1 MENSFITFEEKS
13 RRLDRPISFL
23 VVDDDLRARESLA
36 TLLQMQWPDIT
47 LAEDGEVAIALIQQK
62 QFHLIILDLNM
73 PKKSGDQVLAF
84 IKENNIQTTVI
95 VLSGET
101 SINKVTEAIRLGAY
115 EIFKKPYSY
124 DELEH
129 AIRNALDKL
138 LIEEEKAQIQGRL
151 EHSEK
156 LHRYMVDNSP
166 DLIYI
171 LNLTGEFTFV
181 NDSVT
186 RLLGFQKSDLIGK
199 HFSKFIADEDCLKA
213 EYLFNERRRAS
224 RTNRTVE
231 LALKCNAA
239 NASRQFE
246 TSTCPIELN
255 SMGIYSVDS
264 KGSKKVSTY
273 QGTYGVARDISQ
285 RKEAE
290 KLITYQAYH
299 DLLTKLPN
307 RAMLRDRLDLA
318 IKQAERSG
326 ETLIVMFLDLDRFK
340 LINDSF
346 GHVVGDQLLV
356 EVAGRLKAEIRT
368 GDTLARLGGDEFML
382 LLPQPTSREQAESVA
397 QKLIDSLQQPFYL
410 RGKEVYINV
419 SIGISVFP
427 VDSKDI
433 NTLIKNADMA
443 MYEVKSAGKN
453 GYTFYTA
460 RLEHAAAE
468 KISIESG
475 LRKALKNDELEMYYQ
490 PQININTRQIVGVE
504 ALLRWNHPQLGMVQ
518 PGYFIEQAEE
528 SRIIEQI
535 SEWVL
540 SRVALDLFGNKAFL
554 ESPIKA
560 SINLSAAD
568 IRQKDFPE
576 NLVSIS
582 QNFGI
587 EPNRLEIEI
596 TENMFMSDIQ
606 ACTHKLQVLS
616 NKGFSIAIDD
626 FGTGYSSLNYLRE
639 LPVHTIKI
647 DYSFI
652 SEIEHSQKGAAL
664 VAAIVGM
671 AHALDI
677 NIIPEG
683 VENTNQL
690 NYLKSLDCQIMQG
703 FLFSKPLPVAEFLS
717 IVTTQHKKLSTL
729 AMPSRYHS

>member
-1 MENSFITFEEKS
+1 MEISLSSFEEIPQHFDK
-13 RRLDRPISFL
+13 PASFL

-36 TLLQMQWPDIT
+36 TLLETKWQDISQ
-47 LAEDGEVAIALIQQK
+47 AEDGEEAINLIQQR
-62 QFHLIILDLNM
+62 QYDLIILDLNM

-84 IKENNIQTTVI
+84 IKDKKIQTTVI

-101 SINKVTEAIRLGAY
+101 SINKVTEAVRLGAY
-115 EIFKKPYSY
+115 EIFKKPYSF

-138 LIEEEKAQIQGRL
+138 LVEQEKARIQGRL
-151 EHSEK
+151 EHSEQ

-171 LNLTGEFTFV
+171 LNLKGEFTFV

-186 RLLGFQKSDLIGK
+186 KLLGFDKSDLIGK
-199 HFSKFIADEDCLKA
+199 HYSEFIADEDSMKA

-224 RTNRTVE
+224 RSNRTIE
-231 LALKCNAA
+231 LGLKCNSVNSAKP
-239 NASRQFE
+239 FE
-246 TSTCPIELN
+246 TTTCPIELN
-255 SMGIYSVDS
+255 SMGIYSVASKDS
-264 KGSKKVSTY
+264 KMVSTY
-273 QGTYGVARDISQ
+273 QGTYGVARDISR
-285 RKEAE
+285 RKKAE

-318 IKQAERSG
+318 IKQAERTG

-346 GHVVGDQLLV
+346 GHIVGDQLLV
-356 EVAGRLKAEIRT
+356 EVAARLKAEIRT

-382 LLPQPTSREQAESVA
+382 LLPQPTTREQAESVA
-397 QKLIDSLQQPFYL
+397 QKLIASLQQPFYL

-419 SIGISVFP
+419 SIGISVYP

-453 GYTFYTA
+453 GYTFYNA

-475 LRKALKNDELEMYYQ
+475 LRKALKNEELEMYYQ
-490 PQININTRQIVGVE
+490 PQFDVTTRQIIGVE
-504 ALLRWNHPQLGMVQ
+504 ALLRWNHPVFGLVE

-540 SRVALDLFGNKAFL
+540 NRVAIDLFGNKAFA
-554 ESPIKA
+554 ESQITA

-582 QNFGI
+582 RNFGI
-587 EPNRLEIEI
+587 DPARLEIEI

-652 SEIEHSQKGAAL
+652 AEIEHSKKGAAL

-671 AHALDI
+671 AHALGI
-677 NIIPEG
+677 NIVPEG
-683 VENTNQL
+683 VENTNQSS
-690 NYLKSLDCQIMQG
+690 YLESLGCRIMQG
-703 FLFSKPLPVAEFLS
+703 YYFSKPVPTQEFLDLVAAQQRES
-717 IVTTQHKKLSTL
+717 SGLVN
-729 AMPSRYHS
+729 A

>member
-13 RRLDRPISFL
+13 RRIDKPISFL

-47 LAEDGEVAIALIQQK
+47 MAEDGEVAIALIQQK

-285 RKEAE
+285 RKKAE

-490 PQININTRQIVGVE
+490 PQINTNTRQIVGVE
-504 ALLRWNHPQLGMVQ
+504 ALLRWNHPQFGMVQ

-554 ESPIKA
+554 ESSIKA

-671 AHALDI
+671 AHALGI

-690 NYLKSLDCQIMQG
+690 NYLKGLDCQIMQG

-717 IVTTQHKKLSTL
+717 IVTTQHKKLSIL
-729 AMPSRYHS
+729 AKA

>member
-1 MENSFITFEEKS
+1 MDTTLITFEEKPQG
-13 RRLDRPISFL
+13 LNKPTSFL
-23 VVDDDLRARESLA
+23 VVDDELRVRESLV
-36 TLLQMQWPDIT
+36 TLLQRQWSDIIQ
-47 LAEDGEVAIALIQQK
+47 AEDGEEAISLIQQRH
-62 QFHLIILDLNM
+62 FDLIILDLNM

-84 IKENNIQTTVI
+84 IRDNNIQTTVI

-115 EIFKKPYSY
+115 DIFKKPYSF

-129 AIRNALDKL
+129 AIRNALDKMK
-138 LIEEEKAQIQGRL
+138 IEEEKTQIQNRL
-151 EHSEK
+151 AHSEQ

-171 LNLTGEFTFV
+171 LNLKGEFSFV

-186 RLLGFQKSDLIGK
+186 KLLGYEKDDLLGK
-199 HFSKFIADEDCLKA
+199 HYSEFIADEDRLKA
-213 EYLFNERRRAS
+213 EYLFNERRKSS
-224 RTNRTVE
+224 RSKRTIE
-231 LALKCNAA
+231 IGLKCNTA
-239 NASRQFE
+239 NASKPFE
-246 TSTCPIELN
+246 TTTRPIELN
-255 SMGIYSVDS
+255 SMGIYSIDS
-264 KGSKKVSTY
+264 SDDQQSTY
-273 QGTYGVARDISQ
+273 QGTYGVARDISS

-318 IKQAERSG
+318 IKQAERTG

-356 EVAGRLKAEIRT
+356 EVAARLKAEIRT

-382 LLPQPTSREQAESVA
+382 LLPQPTSRAQAESVA
-397 QKLIDSLQQPFYL
+397 RKLIAGLQQPFFL
-410 RGKEVYINV
+410 QGKEVYINV

-427 VDSKDI
+427 IDSSDI

-443 MYEVKSAGKN
+443 MYEVKFSGKN
-453 GYTFYTA
+453 GYAFYNDK
-460 RLEHAAAE
+460 LEHAAAE

-475 LRKALKNDELEMYYQ
+475 LRKALKNDELEMLYQ
-490 PQININTRQIVGVE
+490 PQINIKTRQIVGVE
-504 ALLRWNHPQLGMVQ
+504 ALLRWNHPQLGLLS
-518 PGYFIEQAEE
+518 PNYFIAQAEE

-540 SRVALDLFGNKAFL
+540 NRVATDLFHNQLFL
-554 ESPIKA
+554 ASQIKV
-560 SINLSAAD
+560 SINLSATD
-568 IRQKDFPE
+568 IRQKEFPE
-576 NLVSIS
+576 NFVSLME
-582 QNFGI
+582 NFGI
-587 EPNRLEIEI
+587 ASDRLEIEI
-596 TENMFMSDIQ
+596 TENTFMSDIR
-606 ACTHKLQVLS
+606 ACTHKLQVLA
-616 NKGFSIAIDD
+616 NKGISIAIDD

-652 SEIEHSQKGAAL
+652 SEIERSSKGAAL

-671 AHALDI
+671 AHGLGI
-677 NIIPEG
+677 NIIAEG
-683 VENTNQL
+683 VENSNQSDYLESL
-690 NYLKSLDCQIMQG
+690 NCNIMQG
-703 FLFSKPLPVAEFLS
+703 FLFSKPVTVDDFLNAIAAQENDYS
-717 IVTTQHKKLSTL
+717 SLSR
-729 AMPSRYHS
+729 A